1 MPRGTENLKKMKYL
15 QKDKKLFHGNIMQIA
30 FFKINM
36 IVENIVILALEDK
49 VEKMTYKV
57 KGDIY

>member
-1 MPRGTENLKKMKYL
+1 
-15 QKDKKLFHGNIMQIA
+15 
-30 FFKINM
+30 M

-57 KGDIY
+57 KGDIYQEQYDKKKIKMMGVGGPTSK